1 MIREECELCAADSL
15 RTRDEHE
22 ECHNVGREAAGTE
35 AAGGPCAGNRISAD
49 GDVCRACVCSRR
61 RAVTK
66 VNVRASDRKHMHKYP
81 QYLPVEHNNR
91 FSDFEAPV

>member
-1 MIREECELCAADSL
+1 MA
-15 RTRDEHE
+15 
-22 ECHNVGREAAGTE
+22 GREAAGTE

-66 VNVRASDRKHMHKYP
+66 VNVCASDRKHMHKP
-81 QYLPVEHNNR
+81 TNLPVEHNNR

>member
-1 MIREECELCAADSL
+1 MKSVSFVRQTRFVRAM
-15 RTRDEHE
+15 RT
-22 ECHNVGREAAGTE
+22 CVITVGREAAGTE

-66 VNVRASDRKHMHKYP
+66 VNVCASDRKHMHKYP

>member
-15 RTRDEHE
+15 RTRDEDVR
-22 ECHNVGREAAGTE
+22 HNVGREAAGTE

-66 VNVRASDRKHMHKYP
+66 VNVCASDRKHMHKP
-81 QYLPVEHNNR
+81 TNLPVEHNNR

>member
-1 MIREECELCAADSL
+1 M
-15 RTRDEHE
+15 
-22 ECHNVGREAAGTE
+22 GREAAGTE

-66 VNVRASDRKHMHKYP
+66 VNVRASDRKHMHKP
-81 QYLPVEHNNR
+81 TNLPVR
-91 FSDFEAPV
+91 GGA